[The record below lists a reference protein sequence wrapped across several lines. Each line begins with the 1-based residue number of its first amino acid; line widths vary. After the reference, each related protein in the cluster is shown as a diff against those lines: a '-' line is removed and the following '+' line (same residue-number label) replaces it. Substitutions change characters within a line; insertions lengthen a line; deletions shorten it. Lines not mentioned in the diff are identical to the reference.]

1 MFMRSLV
8 LRRGCRA
15 NPSATDKAG
24 WGRRKARP
32 LGLGRFYAVSIVAFF
47 LALFAAPANA
57 EPVKIVAFGDSLT
70 AGFGL
75 RAEEAFPAQLE
86 AALKKRGFDV
96 QIANAGVSG
105 DTTAG
110 GLARLDWSIPDG
122 TAAVIL
128 ALGANDMLRGMDP
141 EATRKNLDAMIR
153 RLKARKIEVLLGG
166 MRAAPNLGA
175 DYAAKFDTIYASLAK
190 EHDILIY
197 PFFLDGV
204 AGERELNLNDGIH
217 PTGKGVSL
225 VVTRI
230 LPTVE
235 SLIERV
241 KKRRG

>member
-1 MFMRSLV
+1 M
-8 LRRGCRA
+8 
-15 NPSATDKAG
+15 
-24 WGRRKARP
+24 
-32 LGLGRFYAVSIVAFF
+32 AFL
-47 LALFAAPANA
+47 LALPLAPALA
-57 EPVKIVAFGDSLT
+57 QPVRIVAFGDSLT

-86 AALKKRGFDV
+86 TALKKRGV
-96 QIANAGVSG
+96 AVEIVNAGVSG

-122 TAAVIL
+122 TDAVIL
-128 ALGANDMLRGMDP
+128 VLGANDMLRGMAP
-141 EATRKNLDAMIR
+141 ELAQKNLDAMIR
-153 RLKARKIEVLLGG
+153 RLKARKIDVLLGG

-175 DYAAKFDTIYASLAK
+175 DYAAKFDAIYASLAK

-204 AGERELNLNDGIH
+204 AGERGLNLSDGIH
-217 PTGKGVSL
+217 PTAKGVSL
-225 VVTRI
+225 VVERI
-230 LPTVE
+230 LPSVE